1 MSNLAT
7 LMVKIGADISELEAG
22 LSKVSRQVEDTGKRM
37 TQMGKTLTT
46 RVTAPLTALAGV
58 AVRSFGIQEKAEL
71 QLRAALQANGRQV
84 ETLFGQYNEFA
95 QEMQRV
101 TVVGDETTLA
111 MLSQAESLGITG
123 DAAQRA
129 VKNSIAMQS
138 AFGVNA
144 QSALRYTAALEEGN
158 ATMLTRYI
166 PALREIDDESER
178 VAKAQEILG
187 NAFSAAESEAE
198 GSTGQMVQMKNAVG
212 DLMEVVGEVV
222 SDAIMPMVNR
232 VKELAE
238 SAQTLNPE
246 IVKFGVG
253 VLAAVAAIGPALVI
267 LGKLAIAISALLSPI
282 GLVIGATAA
291 LAAAILYVWD
301 NWEAV
306 TERISD
312 ISWWRNAL
320 IDMVQW
326 FLKYNPTALLLDG
339 FNAILDRFGMAIP
352 DPFKGLAGSL
362 DMLRADQKEY
372 EHEFGSFMDA
382 IKNGASSAMSWL
394 ANMFDVDTA
403 PISQATEEMERMGR
417 AVEGQMFEPVSM
429 SANKMA
435 VDVGEAGGAME
446 RFRQNLKDTTRQS
459 VEMGQA
465 LQSVVTTAISDFATT
480 LGDAFTGDA
489 GASGFFNNIL
499 MIVADFGEQL
509 GRSLVAAGIAAQA
522 FQTLLA
528 NPVAAIAA
536 GSALIA
542 TSRIVKN
549 LLASGPATSVNDAL
563 ITSSGDV
570 IKFHPDDNILAMKDF
585 SGLGGGGGD
594 FVAETRTSGTDL
606 VTLIRRVEKNESR
619 AGKR

>member
-1 MSNLAT
+1 MSTLAT
-7 LMVKIGADISELEAG
+7 LMVRIGADISELEAG
-22 LSKVSRQVEDTGKRM
+22 LSKVSRRVEDTGKRM

-187 NAFSAAESEAE
+187 NAFSAAEAEAQ
-198 GSTGQMVQMKNAVG
+198 GSTGQMIQMKNAVG
-212 DLMEVVGEVV
+212 DLLEVVGGVV
-222 SDAIMPMVNR
+222 ANAIMPFVNR

-238 SAQTLNPE
+238 QAQNLNPE
-246 IVKFGVG
+246 IIKFGVG
-253 VLAAVAAIGPALVI
+253 VAAAAAAIGPALII
-267 LGKLAIAISALLSPI
+267 LGKLAIAISALISPV
-282 GLVIGATAA
+282 GLVIAATAA

-306 TERISD
+306 VERISD
-312 ISWWRNAL
+312 IGWWRNAL

-326 FLKYNPTALLLDG
+326 FLKYNPTALLLKG
-339 FNAILDRFGMAIP
+339 FNAILDRFGMSIP
-352 DPFKGLAGSL
+352 DPFESLADSL
-362 DMLRADQKEY
+362 DRLRGEQREY

-382 IKNGASSAMSWL
+382 VRSGTAAVRGWISEMFETDTGGDDALDAAEDKIKRLRAAIVG
-394 ANMFDVDTA
+394 
-403 PISQATEEMERMGR
+403 ER
-417 AVEGQMFEPVSM
+417 MFEPVSI

-435 VDVGEAGGAME
+435 VDVGEAGGVME
-446 RFRQNLKDTTRQS
+446 RFQQHLRDTTQES

-465 LQSVVTTAISDFATT
+465 LQSVVTSAITDFATT
-480 LGDAFTGDA
+480 IGDAFTGDA

-499 MIVADFGEQL
+499 LIVADFGEQL
-509 GRSLVAAGIAAQA
+509 GRSLIAAGIAAQA
-522 FQTLLA
+522 FQMLLA

-536 GSALIA
+536 GAALIA

-549 LLASGPATSVNDAL
+549 LLTSGPATSVNDAL

-585 SGLGGGGGD
+585 SGLGGGNMHLTGD
-594 FVAETRTSGTDL
+594 FRIKGTDL
-606 VTLIRRVEKNESR
+606 VLTLEQARQVMR
-619 AGKR
+619 

>member
-1 MSNLAT
+1 MSTLST
-7 LMVKIGADISELEAG
+7 LMVRIGADISELEKG
-22 LSKVSRQVEDTGKRM
+22 LSKVSRKVEDTGKRM
-37 TQMGKTLTT
+37 TQMGKTLST

-95 QEMQRV
+95 QEMQRL

-187 NAFSAAESEAE
+187 NAFSSAEAE
-198 GSTGQMVQMKNAVG
+198 AQGSTGQMIQMKNAVG
-212 DLMEVVGEVV
+212 DLMEAVGEVV
-222 SDAIMPMVNR
+222 SSAIMPMVKR

-246 IVKFGVG
+246 IIKFGVG
-253 VLAAVAAIGPALVI
+253 VLAAVAAIGPALII
-267 LGKLAIAISALLSPI
+267 LGKLTIAISALLSPI
-282 GLVIGATAA
+282 GLVIAGIAA
-291 LAAAILYVWD
+291 LSAAILYVWD
-301 NWEAV
+301 NWQAV

-326 FLKYNPTALLLDG
+326 FMKYNPTALLLKG

-352 DPFKGLAGSL
+352 DPFQGVANSL
-362 DMLRADQKEY
+362 DMLRGDQKEY

-382 IKNGASSAMSWL
+382 VRNGASAVGRWM
-394 ANMFDVDTA
+394 AGMFDIDTT
-403 PISQATEEMERMGR
+403 PIRKATDEIERMQVASVSG
-417 AVEGQMFEPVSM
+417 EMFEPVSV

-435 VDVGEAGGAME
+435 VDVGEAAGAMGRAMNHAAE
-446 RFRQNLKDTTRQS
+446 YSSAAWMRAMEFS
-459 VEMGQA
+459 QA
-465 LQSVVTTAISDFATT
+465 LAMDFTESFGRGMANVVVHAENLT
-480 LGDAFTGDA
+480 DALR
-489 GASGFFNNIL
+489 NI
-499 MIVADFGEQL
+499 
-509 GRSLVAAGIAAQA
+509 GR
-522 FQTLLA
+522 
-528 NPVAAIAA
+528 
-536 GSALIA
+536 
-542 TSRIVKN
+542 
-549 LLASGPATSVNDAL
+549 LLASSAIQMGIRMLLTGGTGGGITGGLLGRVFNVNDAL
-563 ITSSGDV
+563 ITSGGDV
-570 IKFHPDDNILAMKDF
+570 VKFHPDDNILAMKDF
-585 SGLGGGGGD
+585 SGLGGGGSVHVTGRLVGEGEQL
-594 FVAETRTSGTDL
+594 VAIFDTANERKNRTA
-606 VTLIRRVEKNESR
+606 R
-619 AGKR
+619 